1 MNILK
6 KTLHL
11 YFVWCVAT
19 SFYAQT
25 STLQKAKNP
34 NDFQKITN
42 LYLNDKLNDTIY
54 MHKIDSTSNA
64 YFNKGIMFGIDE
76 LATDFKVY
84 EKVAWSKKQYGAY
97 RCNYYILLLNNAYSA
112 SKWGSAIYYA
122 EKAKKQGEI
131 DNYPRLFIDFT
142 VKMSIYSNTGEVER
156 IIKAYEENQ
165 NTIEHFGSK
174 IAEKPEK
181 YYMEGRDLLP
191 IFDLVINSYY
201 NNDDTLKAEKVHQ
214 IANSVVKS
222 MNKATTYTE
231 EYKQYNDFYLLSF
244 AFCKAY
250 YHKQNQEA
258 LHILNK
264 MTAKVEKQQQINY
277 LTYDVIRNKAD
288 LFLEMKQVDSASYYF
303 NKMAEDLIFEL
314 DNPELFYQYKAQ
326 LELIKGNL
334 EKANEFLNKS
344 LDESFKNNI
353 KLAGEIDDLLY
364 AQTEAEHHKLALEKS
379 EIEKKE
385 RNTWIIAISLL
396 LVIIT
401 IGGIILL
408 RLKDRKLK
416 KTLKSLDETAD
427 IQIALMKQFETEV
440 RKEEQE
446 RISQNLHDDLAGLLA
461 AIKNNVDLQLTEIK
475 ENGPQ
480 AKLLQLSGMINTA
493 FNSVRGKSHEL
504 FENSQFPNEE
514 MFGQYIMHLAHI
526 AFPDTHYRLN
536 VQIDDYSL
544 VNTSIEFRSE
554 LIRVI
559 QEAFAN
565 IVKHAKASQIDLLI
579 YKENEKLFVN
589 IKDNGKGLSV
599 KNKQNTLGINS
610 MKKRLKKFNADF
622 SLRNDGAGVEINIA
636 IPENRIDR
644 ISGIR

>member
-1 MNILK
+1 MGKIRTILYLCV
-6 KTLHL
+6 TLCA
-11 YFVWCVAT
+11 VT
-19 SFYAQT
+19 TFYAQT
-25 STLQKAKNP
+25 GVQHDKKKN
-34 NDFQKITN
+34 NDFQKITD

-54 MHKIDSTSNA
+54 MHKMDSTSNA

-156 IIKAYEENQ
+156 IIKTYEENQ

-244 AFCKAY
+244 AFRKAH

-264 MTAKVEKQQQINY
+264 MKAKVEKQQQIDY

-364 AQTEAEHHKLALEKS
+364 AQTEAEHHKLAFEKS

-416 KTLKSLDETAD
+416 KTVKDLNETANM
-427 IQIALMKQFETEV
+427 QIALMQQLESEV

-446 RISQNLHDDLAGLLA
+446 RISQNLHDDLAGILA
-461 AIKNNVDLQLTEIK
+461 AVKNNVDLQVEETNEIEK
-475 ENGPQ
+475 KQ
-480 AKLLQLSGMINTA
+480 KLVQLSEMIQMA
-493 FNSVRGKSHEL
+493 FHKVRNKSHDL
-504 FENSQFPNEE
+504 FDKAQLPGEE
-514 MFGQYIMHLAHI
+514 MFCQYITHLAQI
-526 AFPDTHYRLN
+526 AFPDKYYQLN
-536 VQIDDYSL
+536 IQIDDYSL
-544 VNTSIEFRSE
+544 THTSVGFRSE

-559 QEAFAN
+559 QEAFTN
-565 IVKHAKASQIDLLI
+565 IVKHAKATRVDLLV
-579 YKENEKLFVN
+579 YKETEKLFVI
-589 IKDNGKGLSV
+589 IKDNGKGLKV
-599 KNKQNTLGINS
+599 HAKQNALGINS
-610 MKKRLKKFNADF
+610 MKKRLKKFDAAF
-622 SLRNDGAGVEINIA
+622 SLRNDGSGVEIIIS
-636 IPENRIDR
+636 IPENNIKQA
-644 ISGIR
+644 S

>member
-1 MNILK
+1 
-6 KTLHL
+6 
-11 YFVWCVAT
+11 
-19 SFYAQT
+19 
-25 STLQKAKNP
+25 
-34 NDFQKITN
+34 
-42 LYLNDKLNDTIY
+42 
-54 MHKIDSTSNA
+54 

-191 IFDLVINSYY
+191 
-201 NNDDTLKAEKVHQ
+201 
-214 IANSVVKS
+214 
-222 MNKATTYTE
+222 
-231 EYKQYNDFYLLSF
+231 
-244 AFCKAY
+244 
-250 YHKQNQEA
+250 
-258 LHILNK
+258 
-264 MTAKVEKQQQINY
+264 
-277 LTYDVIRNKAD
+277 
-288 LFLEMKQVDSASYYF
+288 
-303 NKMAEDLIFEL
+303 IFEL

-446 RISQNLHDDLAGLLA
+446 RISQNLHDDLAGILA
-461 AIKNNVDLQLTEIK
+461 AVKNNVDLQVEETNEIEK
-475 ENGPQ
+475 KQ
-480 AKLLQLSGMINTA
+480 KLVQLSEMIQVA
-493 FNSVRGKSHEL
+493 FHKVRNKSHDL
-504 FENSQFPNEE
+504 FDKAQLPGEE
-514 MFGQYIMHLAHI
+514 MFCQYI
-526 AFPDTHYRLN
+526 
-536 VQIDDYSL
+536 
-544 VNTSIEFRSE
+544 
-554 LIRVI
+554 
-559 QEAFAN
+559 
-565 IVKHAKASQIDLLI
+565 
-579 YKENEKLFVN
+579 
-589 IKDNGKGLSV
+589 
-599 KNKQNTLGINS
+599 
-610 MKKRLKKFNADF
+610 
-622 SLRNDGAGVEINIA
+622 
-636 IPENRIDR
+636 
-644 ISGIR
+644 

>member
-34 NDFQKITN
+34 NDFQKITD

-54 MHKIDSTSNA
+54 MHKMDSTSNA

-156 IIKAYEENQ
+156 IIKTYEENQ

-244 AFCKAY
+244 AFRKAH

-264 MTAKVEKQQQINY
+264 MKAKVEKQQQIDY

-344 LDESFKNNI
+344 LDESFKKNI

-364 AQTEAEHHKLALEKS
+364 AQTEAEHHKLAFEKS
-379 EIEKKE
+379 ETEKKE
-385 RNTWIIAISLL
+385 RTAWIIAISSLFI
-396 LVIIT
+396 VVT
-401 IGGIILL
+401 AGGIVLL

-416 KTLKSLDETAD
+416 KTVKDLNETANM
-427 IQIALMKQFETEV
+427 QIALMQQLESEV

-446 RISQNLHDDLAGLLA
+446 RISQNLHDDLAGILA
-461 AIKNNVDLQLTEIK
+461 AVKNNVDLQVEETNEIEK
-475 ENGPQ
+475 KQ
-480 AKLLQLSGMINTA
+480 KLVQLSEMIQVA
-493 FNSVRGKSHEL
+493 FHKVRNKSHDL
-504 FENSQFPNEE
+504 FDKAQLPGEE
-514 MFGQYIMHLAHI
+514 MFCQYIMHLAQI
-526 AFPDTHYRLN
+526 AFPDKYYQLN
-536 VQIDDYSL
+536 IQIDDYSL
-544 VNTSIEFRSE
+544 THTSIGFRSE

-559 QEAFAN
+559 QEAFTN
-565 IVKHAKASQIDLLI
+565 IVKHAKATRVDLLV
-579 YKENEKLFVN
+579 YKETEKLFVI
-589 IKDNGKGLSV
+589 IKDNGKGLKV
-599 KNKQNTLGINS
+599 HAKQNALGINS
-610 MKKRLKKFNADF
+610 MKKRLKKFDAAF
-622 SLRNDGAGVEINIA
+622 SLRNNGSGVEIIIS
-636 IPENRIDR
+636 IPENNIKQA
-644 ISGIR
+644 S